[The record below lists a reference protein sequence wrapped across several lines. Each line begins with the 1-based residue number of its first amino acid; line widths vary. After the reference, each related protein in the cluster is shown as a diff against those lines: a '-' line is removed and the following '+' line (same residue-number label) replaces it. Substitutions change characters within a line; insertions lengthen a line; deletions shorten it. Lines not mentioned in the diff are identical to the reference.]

1 MSGQPNTRLAD
12 LFGLAGWSKGEL
24 ARLVNR
30 QAAAMGHPQLS
41 TDTSRVR
48 RWIDM
53 GEIPRDPVPRVLA
66 ALFTERLGRVVTI
79 EDLGLVRHGRVGKRQ
94 RRRECGTSRRRAVGA
109 RTDGRG
115 PHRIHGN
122 GPHAQPTR
130 LGGRGRRA
138 RRRLRTQQRHA
149 RLAAHRS
156 GPRCRRPRLDDPL
169 HADPAGFDRYEA
181 APIGSQE
188 IEELERSVEVFRAWD
203 AARGGGL
210 QRKAVVGQL
219 NEVGG
224 MLAYRHPDHLQRRL
238 WGVAANL
245 AVLAGWMSHDVG
257 LEPTAQKYFVIA
269 AHAAREGGDRP
280 RAGEALSRAARQ
292 MVHLGRPDDA
302 LDLMKLAKSGSG
314 EEMLPRTRAMLYTIE
329 AWAQA
334 SMGKGQAMRRTL
346 GMAEDLFVSDKGD
359 VPPPSWMQMF
369 DEADLHGMQALAF
382 RTLADHEPAA
392 AAAAQRHAKEALD
405 LRAKGRDRSQIFDY
419 ISLASACFIADDPE
433 QADRYARLALVSMG
447 SNSSHRTWDRLREMY
462 RLTGAVLGLPEDPGP
477 ARGDQAGAAQGAGKG
492 GGGKRARREVRRR
505 SSVVLGSC
513 LELLGSYVDPCDQQ
527 AGVVLALGHA
537 ELLDDRPH
545 AVLCGARLG
554 EAGREGQQPVRSP
567 RPCARR
573 GPGRRCAAT
582 ARRLA
587 GVALRPARTWRRRS
601 PRGSRRPVASA
612 RAPSRR
618 GTAAG
623 RGVLPAPRP
632 GCASRGGSG
641 SRPRC
646 PGPVGRW
653 CPVTG

>member
-1 MSGQPNTRLAD
+1 MNGQPNSRLAD

-79 EDLGLVRHGRVGKRQ
+79 EDLGLVRHGRAGKRQ
-94 RRRECGTSRRRAVGA
+94 GGGSVEHPDGVPWAPERTAAVLTEFTGMDLMLNRRGLVGA
-109 RTDGRG
+109 G
-115 PHRIHGN
+115 
-122 GPHAQPTR
+122 A
-130 LGGRGRRA
+130 A
-138 RRRLRTQQRHA
+138 
-149 RLAAHRS
+149 LAAGSVLSSAMHDWLLS
-156 GPRCRRPRLDDPL
+156 DPTLKADAPRFDDPL

-302 LDLMKLAKSGSG
+302 LDLMKLAQSGSG
-314 EEMLPRTRAMLYTIE
+314 AEVLPRTRAMLYTIE

-346 GMAEDLFVSDKGD
+346 GQAEDLFVSDKGD
-359 VPPPSWMQMF
+359 VPPPSWMQTF
-369 DEADLHGMQALAF
+369 KEADLYGMQALAY
-382 RTLADHEPAA
+382 RTLAEFEPQAA
-392 AAAAQRHAKEALD
+392 VHAQHYADKALS
-405 LRAKGRDRSQIFDY
+405 LRVDGRQRSKIFDFL
-419 ISLASACFIADDPE
+419 SMASACFIADDPE

-447 SNSSHRTWDRLREMY
+447 SNSSHRTWDRLRQMY
-462 RLTGAVLGLPEDPGP
+462 RLTAEYSSYPKIHELREEIRVALPKP
-477 ARGDQAGAAQGAGKG
+477 AKG
-492 GGGKRARREVRRR
+492 G
-505 SSVVLGSC
+505 S
-513 LELLGSYVDPCDQQ
+513 
-527 AGVVLALGHA
+527 
-537 ELLDDRPH
+537 
-545 AVLCGARLG
+545 
-554 EAGREGQQPVRSP
+554 
-567 RPCARR
+567 
-573 GPGRRCAAT
+573 
-582 ARRLA
+582 
-587 GVALRPARTWRRRS
+587 
-601 PRGSRRPVASA
+601 SA
-612 RAPSRR
+612 RA
-618 GTAAG
+618 
-623 RGVLPAPRP
+623 
-632 GCASRGGSG
+632 
-641 SRPRC
+641 
-646 PGPVGRW
+646 
-653 CPVTG
+653 

>member
-1 MSGQPNTRLAD
+1 MTGQTNTRLAD

-53 GEIPRDPVPRVLA
+53 GETPRDPVPRVLA

-79 EDLGLVRHGRVGKRQ
+79 EDLGFVRHGRTGKRQ
-94 RRRECGTSRRRAVGA
+94 NVRNTDNPDGLPWPPERTAAVLTEFTGMDLMLNRRGLMGAGAV
-109 RTDGRG
+109 
-115 PHRIHGN
+115 
-122 GPHAQPTR
+122 
-130 LGGRGRRA
+130 
-138 RRRLRTQQRHA
+138 
-149 RLAAHRS
+149 LAAGSALTSAMHDWLHTDPSRAAAAA
-156 GPRCRRPRLDDPL
+156 PRANDPL

-181 APIGSQE
+181 APIGSEE
-188 IEELERSVEVFRAWD
+188 IEALERSVEVFRAWD
-203 AARGGGL
+203 ASRGGGL

-224 MLAYRHPDHLQRRL
+224 MLAYHHPDHLQRRL

-314 EEMLPRTRAMLYTIE
+314 EEVLPRTQAMLHTIE

-346 GMAEDLFVSDKGD
+346 GEAEDLFVSDRSD
-359 VPPPSWMQMF
+359 VPPPSWMQNF
-369 DEADLHGMQALAF
+369 DDADMHGMQALAY
-382 RTLADHEPAA
+382 RTLAEHDPAA
-392 AAAAQRHAKEALD
+392 AVPAQRHAKLALE
-405 LRAKGRDRSQIFDY
+405 LRRNGHNRSKLFDY

-447 SNSSHRTWDRLREMY
+447 ETSSHRTWDRLREMY
-462 RLTGAVLGLPEDPGP
+462 RLTGQYAGYAKIEDL
-477 ARGDQAGAAQGAGKG
+477 
-492 GGGKRARREVRRR
+492 RE
-505 SSVVLGSC
+505 
-513 LELLGSYVDPCDQQ
+513 EIE
-527 AGVVLALGHA
+527 LAL
-537 ELLDDRPH
+537 PK
-545 AVLCGARLG
+545 
-554 EAGREGQQPVRSP
+554 P
-567 RPCARR
+567 
-573 GPGRRCAAT
+573 AAK
-582 ARRLA
+582 
-587 GVALRPARTWRRRS
+587 
-601 PRGSRRPVASA
+601 
-612 RAPSRR
+612 
-618 GTAAG
+618 
-623 RGVLPAPRP
+623 
-632 GCASRGGSG
+632 
-641 SRPRC
+641 RPR
-646 PGPVGRW
+646 
-653 CPVTG
+653 TGSI

>member
-24 ARLVNR
+24 ARMVNR
-30 QAAAMGHPQLS
+30 QAAAMGHPQLA

-79 EDLGLVRHGRVGKRQ
+79 EDLGLVRHGRTGKRPGGGSAEHPDGVPWTPEQ
-94 RRRECGTSRRRAVGA
+94 TAAVLTEFTGMDLMLNRRGLVGA
-109 RTDGRG
+109 G
-115 PHRIHGN
+115 
-122 GPHAQPTR
+122 A
-130 LGGRGRRA
+130 A
-138 RRRLRTQQRHA
+138 
-149 RLAAHRS
+149 LAAGSALSSAMHDWLHS
-156 GPRCRRPRLDDPL
+156 DPALSADAPELHDPL
-169 HADPAGFDRYEA
+169 HADPAGYDRYEA

-314 EEMLPRTRAMLYTIE
+314 DEVLPRTKAMLYTIE

-346 GMAEDLFVSDKGD
+346 GEAEELFVSDKND
-359 VPPPSWMQMF
+359 VPAPSWMQLF
-369 DEADLHGMQALAF
+369 DEADLHGMQALAY
-382 RTLADHEPAA
+382 RTLAEHEPAA
-392 AAAAQRHAKEALD
+392 AAVAQRHAKEALQ
-405 LRAKGRDRSQIFDY
+405 LREKGRDRSQIFDH

-433 QADRYARLALVSMG
+433 QADRYARLALTSMG

-462 RLTGAVLGLPEDPGP
+462 RLTGQYSSYPKIQELREEIKLSLPKGLNI
-477 ARGDQAGAAQGAGKG
+477 RGGN
-492 GGGKRARREVRRR
+492 
-505 SSVVLGSC
+505 
-513 LELLGSYVDPCDQQ
+513 
-527 AGVVLALGHA
+527 
-537 ELLDDRPH
+537 
-545 AVLCGARLG
+545 
-554 EAGREGQQPVRSP
+554 
-567 RPCARR
+567 
-573 GPGRRCAAT
+573 
-582 ARRLA
+582 
-587 GVALRPARTWRRRS
+587 
-601 PRGSRRPVASA
+601 SA
-612 RAPSRR
+612 RA
-618 GTAAG
+618 
-623 RGVLPAPRP
+623 
-632 GCASRGGSG
+632 
-641 SRPRC
+641 
-646 PGPVGRW
+646 
-653 CPVTG
+653 